1 MNKNT
6 NVSKHKSKDKS
17 KRKAKDKSKHKSKHK
32 YDEFGN
38 IITEKNTYIRGL
50 IKRIPNIRNSIV
62 LNKWFFSLIIL
73 IIIYWSYIETI
84 KSNNLNFYKTTYITS
99 ITYILHFYWLFTC
112 LIITAMWG
120 WYAHYLSHHIS
131 CNDYLET
138 LHIPKNG
145 FLHFIATYVYDFHDI
160 IHHNSAINK
169 KWINLLIEFISNF
182 WYEGIFY
189 VFILWIFNLHH
200 LIYIKIPL
208 LWGLT
213 YASSHCINYT
223 ILEPLCH
230 VQHHKNPY
238 TNFGLDTIDVIMNT
252 KYDIDCL
259 EDFNHTGFN
268 MLVLF
273 LLIEHLYP

>member
-1 MNKNT
+1 MNKNEH
-6 NVSKHKSKDKS
+6 KHK
-17 KRKAKDKSKHKSKHK
+17 HN
-32 YDEFGN
+32 YDDLGN
-38 IITEKNTYIRGL
+38 IITKKNIFIKGL
-50 IKRIPNIRNSIV
+50 FKRYPNIRDSVI
-62 LNKWFFSLIIL
+62 LNKWFFSLL
-73 IIIYWSYIETI
+73 LFIIIYWSYTETI
-84 KSNNLNFYKTTYITS
+84 KSNNINIFTYI
-99 ITYILHFYWLFTC
+99 INFYWLFTC

-120 WYAHYLSHHIS
+120 WYAHYLSHHLSCSDFVDSLNIS
-131 CNDYLET
+131 
-138 LHIPKNG
+138 KNKNW
-145 FLHFIATYVYDFHDI
+145 FINFIATYFYDFHDI
-160 IHHNSAINK
+160 IHHNSSINK
-169 KWINLLIEFISNF
+169 TLPNLVIEFISNF